1 MEVGRNVR
9 QTGRVTTDPSSPLD
23 NDAPSFSSPES
34 ARPRLAAPRSQA
46 AAPPATFLEPKL
58 KPGLPGDTA
67 IS

>member
-1 MEVGRNVR
+1 M
-9 QTGRVTTDPSSPLD
+9 TTDPRSPLD